1 MYIEIV
7 SPDRQVFSG
16 EIKMVQV
23 PGTKGSFEIFSNHAP
38 IISTLNSGKITLR
51 ESSGEEKTF
60 EIKSGVIEAANNN
73 IVVLAEE

>member
-51 ESSGEEKTF
+51 ESSGAEKTF